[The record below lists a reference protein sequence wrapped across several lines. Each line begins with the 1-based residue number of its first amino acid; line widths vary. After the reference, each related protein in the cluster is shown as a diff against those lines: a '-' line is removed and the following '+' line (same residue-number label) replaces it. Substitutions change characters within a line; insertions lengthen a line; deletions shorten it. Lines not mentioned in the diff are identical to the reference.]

1 MERLRR
7 VRGDD
12 KMIKDFF
19 QISVNNLKRRKLR
32 SWLTMIGIFIGI
44 ASVVALI
51 TLGNGLQTAIT
62 GQLGSLDADSLTVQN
77 AGTGFG
83 PPGSSVVNKLTD
95 HDLKIIERVKGVE
108 SVTPVLLRMVT
119 VRYNNGVSFEMMR
132 GAPGEPEFYENF
144 YEAQSMKAMEG
155 RLLKKGDTGKVLLGN
170 GFADKTKF
178 DKAIS
183 AGKTLEINGK
193 DFEVIGILES
203 SGSLMMNDAVIT
215 FHDELKDL
223 LNIDN
228 EIDIIGIK
236 VENTKIAEETSARI
250 EKALRKD
257 RGLKEGEED
266 FSVQTPSQV
275 LSAVTNILTAVNVV
289 VVGIAMISLL
299 VGGVGIANTMYT
311 SVLERRKE
319 IGTMKAI
326 GARNSNV
333 LMIFLFESGL
343 LGLIGGIIG
352 ALMGIGVAFGVAF
365 GANTAFGSEIIKL
378 NISFALLISVITF
391 SFLIGLLSGAIP
403 SYQASKL
410 RPVDALRS

>member
-1 MERLRR
+1 
-7 VRGDD
+7 
-12 KMIKDFF
+12 MIKDFF
-19 QISVNNLKRRKLR
+19 KISVNNLKRRKLR

-95 HDLKIIERVKGVE
+95 HDLKLIERIKGVE
-108 SVTPVLLRMVT
+108 YANPVLLRMVSA
-119 VRYNNGVSFEMMR
+119 RYNNGVRFEMMR
-132 GAPGEPEFYENF
+132 SAPEEPEFYERF
-144 YEAQSMKAMEG
+144 YESQSMEAIEG
-155 RLLKKGDTGKVLLGN
+155 RLLKKGDSGKVLLGN
-170 GFADKTKF
+170 NFAKKIKF
-178 DKAIS
+178 DKALS
-183 AGKTLEINGK
+183 SGKTIEINGK
-193 DFEVIGILES
+193 DFEVVGILKS
-203 SGSLMMNDAVIT
+203 SGSLFMNDAIIT

-223 LNIDN
+223 LDIGD
-228 EIDIIGIK
+228 EIDLIAVR
-236 VENTKIAEETSARI
+236 VENTKIVEETSERI
-250 EKALRKD
+250 EKVLRKD

-275 LSAVTNILTAVNVV
+275 LGAVTDILTAVNVV
-289 VVGIAMISLL
+289 VVGIAMISLI

-343 LGLIGGIIG
+343 LGLVGGIIG
-352 ALMGIGVAFGVAF
+352 ALIGIGIAFGVAV

-378 NISFALLISVITF
+378 NISFALLVSVTTF
-391 SFLIGLLSGAIP
+391 SFLIGILSGAIP

-410 RPVDALRS
+410 KPVDALRS

>member
-1 MERLRR
+1 
-7 VRGDD
+7 
-12 KMIKDFF
+12 MIIDFF
-19 QISVNNLKRRKLR
+19 KISVNNLRRRKLR

-51 TLGNGLQTAIT
+51 TLGQGLQTAIT

-108 SVTPVLLRMVT
+108 YVNPVLLRMVQ
-119 VRYNNGVSFEMMR
+119 VRYNNIVRFEMMR
-132 GAPGEPEFYENF
+132 GAPEEPSFYERF
-144 YEAQSMKAMEG
+144 YESQSMEAIDG
-155 RLLKKGDTGKVLLGN
+155 RLLKKGDNGKVLLGN
-170 GFADKTKF
+170 NFAKKIKF

-183 AGKTLEINGK
+183 AGKTIEINGEL
-193 DFEVIGILES
+193 FEVVGILKS

-215 FHDELKDL
+215 FHNELKEL
-223 LNIDN
+223 LDIDD
-228 EIDIIGIK
+228 EIDLIAIR
-236 VENTKIAEETSARI
+236 VENTKIAEETSDRI

-275 LSAVTNILTAVNVV
+275 LGAVTDILTAVNVV
-289 VVGIAMISLL
+289 VVGIAMISLI

-333 LMIFLFESGL
+333 LLIFLFESGL
-343 LGLIGGIIG
+343 LGLVGGIIG
-352 ALMGIGVAFGVAF
+352 ALIGIGIAFGVAI
-365 GANTAFGSEIIKL
+365 GANTAFGSDIIKL

-410 RPVDALRS
+410 KPVDALRS